1 VKKTIYLF
9 LIGLALLSFGSAR
22 MSAAG
27 SSGPSANGDFQF
39 SLVDGA
45 VRYIQFEV
53 RTQKNGETKGQMTFN
68 DPAAV
73 VGSDGG
79 DNASVSSSVQG
90 VFVTAEFDCL
100 QIKGNAA
107 VMSGVIT
114 QSNALNAIG
123 ERVLLVVE
131 DNSEGINAP
140 SLDKL
145 TWGVY
150 SSSATGWIPSD
161 AELENDPGVGLTWL
175 ATDAEREGDIGIPS
189 NQSKTIGCNSFP
201 LSSYSLVDVAHGF
214 GNIQV
219 RP

>member
-1 VKKTIYLF
+1 VKKIIYLF
-9 LIGLALLSFGSAR
+9 LICLVLLSFGSAR

-45 VRYIQFEV
+45 LRYIQFEV
-53 RTQKNGETKGQMTFN
+53 RTQKNGETRGQMTFN

-73 VGSDGG
+73 VGSDGDDG
-79 DNASVSSSVQG
+79 GGATSSVQG
-90 VFVTAEFDCL
+90 LFITAEFDCL
-100 QIKGNAA
+100 QIRGNAA

-131 DNSEGINAP
+131 DNGEGINAP

-150 SSSATGWIPSD
+150 RSSAIGWIPSD

-175 ATDAEREGDIGIPS
+175 ATDSEREDDIGIPS

-201 LSSYSLVDVAHGF
+201 LSSYSLLDVAHGF

>member
-1 VKKTIYLF
+1 VKKTICMF

-22 MSAAG
+22 MTAAG

-45 VRYIQFEV
+45 LRYIQFDV

-68 DPAAV
+68 DPAAF
-73 VGSDGG
+73 VGSDGDG
-79 DNASVSSSVQG
+79 GSATSLVPG
-90 VFVTAEFDCL
+90 LFVTAEFDCL
-100 QIKGNAA
+100 QIRGNAA

-131 DNSEGINAP
+131 DNSEGIRAP

-150 SSSATGWIPSD
+150 RSSATGWIPSD
-161 AELENDPGVGLTWL
+161 AELEHDSGIGLTWL
-175 ATDAEREGDIGIPS
+175 ATDAEREDDTGISS
-189 NQSKTIGCNSFP
+189 NQSTTIGCRSFP
-201 LSSYSLVDVAHGF
+201 LSSYTLVDVAHGF

>member
-1 VKKTIYLF
+1 MKKIVF
-9 LIGLALLSFGSAR
+9 MVVIGLTLLSFDPPR
-22 MSAAG
+22 MGAAG
-27 SSGPSANGDFQF
+27 SSGPSATGDFQF
-39 SLVDGA
+39 SLVDGP
-45 VRYIQFEV
+45 RYIQFDV
-53 RTQKNGETKGQMTFN
+53 RTNNNGQTKGQMTFN

-73 VGSDGG
+73 VGSGG
-79 DNASVSSSVQG
+79 GENASASSSVQG
-90 VFVTAEFDCL
+90 LFVTAEFDCL

-107 VMSGVIT
+107 VMGGVIT

-131 DNSEGINAP
+131 DNGEGINAP

-175 ATDAEREGDIGIPS
+175 ATDSEREGDIGIPS
-189 NQSKTIGCNSFP
+189 NRSKTIGCHTFP
-201 LSSYSLVDVAHGF
+201 LGSYSLIDVAHGF

>member
-22 MSAAG
+22 MTAAG

-45 VRYIQFEV
+45 LRYIQFDV
-53 RTQKNGETKGQMTFN
+53 RTQKNGETRGQMTFN

-73 VGSDGG
+73 IGSDGDDG
-79 DNASVSSSVQG
+79 GATSSVQG
-90 VFVTAEFDCL
+90 LFVTAEFDCL
-100 QIKGNAA
+100 QIRGNAA

-131 DNSEGINAP
+131 DNSEGVKAP

-150 SSSATGWIPSD
+150 RSSATGWVPSD
-161 AELENDPGVGLTWL
+161 AELLNDTGVGKVWW
-175 ATDAEREGDIGIPS
+175 ATDAERDDDIGISS
-189 NQSKTIGCNSFP
+189 NRSTTIGCQSFP
-201 LSSYSLVDVAHGF
+201 LSSYSLVNVAHGF

>member
-1 VKKTIYLF
+1 MKKTVCMIV
-9 LIGLALLSFGSAR
+9 IGLALVSFRSAR

-45 VRYIQFEV
+45 LRYIQFDV
-53 RTQKNGETKGQMTFN
+53 RTQKNGDTKGQMTFN
-68 DPAAV
+68 DPTAI
-73 VGSDGG
+73 VGSDDGG
-79 DNASVSSSVQG
+79 SASSSAQG
-90 VFVTAEFDCL
+90 LFVTAEFDCL
-100 QIKGNAA
+100 QIRGNAA

-131 DNSEGINAP
+131 DNGEGVNAP

-150 SSSATGWIPSD
+150 SSSAAGWTPSD
-161 AELENDPGVGLTWL
+161 AEWEKDPGVGLTWL
-175 ATDAEREGDIGIPS
+175 ATDAEREDDIGIPS
-189 NQSKTIGCNSFP
+189 NPDRTIGCRSFP
-201 LSSYSLVDVAHGF
+201 LSSYTLVDVSHGF
-214 GNIQV
+214 GNVQV

>member
-1 VKKTIYLF
+1 MKKTIYLI
-9 LIGLALLSFGSAR
+9 LIGFALVSFGSAR
-22 MSAAG
+22 MTAAG
-27 SSGPSANGDFQF
+27 PSGPSANGDFQF

-45 VRYIQFEV
+45 LRYIQFDV
-53 RTQKNGETKGQMTFN
+53 RTQKNGETRGQMTFN

-73 VGSDGG
+73 VGSDGEEG
-79 DNASVSSSVQG
+79 GGADGSITG
-90 VFVTAEFDCL
+90 LFVTAEFDCL

-114 QSNALNAIG
+114 QSSALNAIG
-123 ERVLLVVE
+123 RRVLLVVE
-131 DNSEGINAP
+131 DNSEGIGAP

-150 SSSATGWIPSD
+150 RSSATSWVPSD
-161 AELENDPGVGLTWL
+161 AELEIDPGVGLTWL
-175 ATDAEREGDIGIPS
+175 ATDAEREDDSGIPS
-189 NQSKTIGCNSFP
+189 NQSNTIGCRSFP
-201 LSSYSLVDVAHGF
+201 LSSYSLVDVSHGF